1 MIKRK
6 LVHSFGAHASEHKP
20 LPQQYVQAKQRWVC
34 VVSVEIGNSVV
45 DEYEIKPDRKLYLD
59 DFLDI
64 VKVEIEQFDNA
75 HSTDWRVDIYRL
87 TGSR

>member
-1 MIKRK
+1 MENEE
-6 LVHSFGAHASEHKP
+6 G
-20 LPQQYVQAKQRWVC
+20 
-34 VVSVEIGNSVV
+34 VV

-64 VKVEIEQFDNA
+64 VKEEIEQFDDT

-87 TGSR
+87 TGGRS